1 MTTLQ
6 LITQATDAESGS
18 AAGVDRQ
25 YQRLAAQILALI
37 AQGEFKAG
45 ERLPSERALAERF
58 DVSRPS
64 VREAIIA
71 LEVQGAVEV
80 RGGSGIY
87 VSQTPISALKTPAAF
102 MPEAGPGPFEL
113 LRARALIEG
122 EIASVAAES
131 RKDADLDRIFAA
143 LVDMRENMADKAA
156 NEAADRLFHLRIAES
171 TGNTVLLQMVT
182 AMWDH
187 AKGPV
192 WAKIDEHFHTTK
204 LRLASQEDHQRV
216 FNALVSRDA
225 SGARAAMR
233 AHLERVIGE
242 FTQAWR

>member
-1 MTTLQ
+1 MTSLQ
-6 LITQATDAESGS
+6 LITPASDAESASGIG
-18 AAGVDRQ
+18 ADRQ

-37 AQGEFKAG
+37 GQGEFKPG
-45 ERLPSERALAERF
+45 DRLPSERALAERF

-80 RGGSGIY
+80 QGGSGIY
-87 VSQTPISALKTPAAF
+87 VTQAPLAQKAAAAF

-113 LRARALIEG
+113 LRARSLIEG
-122 EIASVAAES
+122 EIAAVAAET

-143 LVDMRENMADKAA
+143 LVDMRENMADKVA
-156 NEAADRLFHLRIAES
+156 NETADRLFHLRIAES
-171 TGNTVLLQMVT
+171 TGNSVLLQMVT

-187 AKGPV
+187 AKGPYWV
-192 WAKIDEHFHTTK
+192 KLDEHFHTPE

-216 FNALVSRDA
+216 FNALLSRDA
-225 SGARAAMR
+225 PGARAAMR

>member
-1 MTTLQ
+1 MTTIQ
-6 LITQATDAESGS
+6 LITQASDADG
-18 AAGVDRQ
+18 APGVGADRQ

-37 AQGEFKAG
+37 GQGEFKPG

-87 VSQTPISALKTPAAF
+87 VSQTPVALQKAPAAF

-143 LVDMRENMADKAA
+143 LVEMRENMADKAA

-171 TGNTVLLQMVT
+171 TGNSVLLQMVT

-192 WAKIDEHFHTTK
+192 WAKIDEHFHTTE

-216 FNALVSRDA
+216 FNALLSRDA
-225 SGARAAMR
+225 PAARAAMR